1 MGKKEVSDLIYRYRR
16 QKRRTN
22 KGTLVLLLLL
32 TAVFLVS
39 CVAGSSP
46 LWIRGVLGVDAANY
60 TTEPAERT
68 LSCEGETAA
77 RLGVMVQA
85 LANGEVELKPFRN
98 TSQAVKHYRDAI
110 LTDLLRQ
117 NYSLYVGNSAEIRRT
132 QQAYPNTFFSV
143 VVPQADF
150 ENAVFR
156 YFGGT
161 GVHHGNGTVFSY
173 LSRADAYTAPLQEWQ
188 REVTLNV
195 LSLEE
200 SANTYRMTFVLSDD
214 TGRAHA
220 YSAVFVKRDDGN
232 CYFYSLG
239 NA

>member
-1 MGKKEVSDLIYRYRR
+1 MRYRHR
-16 QKRRTN
+16 RRSRRTN

-46 LWIRGVLGVDAANY
+46 LWIRGVLGVDVANY

-68 LSCEGETAA
+68 LSCNGETAD
-77 RLGVMVQA
+77 RLGDMVQA
-85 LANGEVELKPFRN
+85 LANGGTELKPFRN

-117 NYSLYVGNSAEIRRT
+117 NYALYVGNSAEIQKA
-132 QQAYPNTFFSV
+132 QQAYPATFFSV
-143 VVPQADF
+143 IVPQADF
-150 ENAVFR
+150 ENAIFR

-161 GVHHGNGTVFSY
+161 GVHHGNGSVFSY
-173 LSRADAYTAPLQEWQ
+173 LSRADAYTAPLMTWQ
-188 REVTLNV
+188 DEVALRV

-214 TGRAHA
+214 LGEAHT
-220 YSAVFVKRDDGN
+220 YSAVFVKRDDGG
-232 CYFYSLG
+232 CYFYSLA

>member
-1 MGKKEVSDLIYRYRR
+1 MRYRYRR
-16 QKRRTN
+16 RHRRTN

-60 TTEPAERT
+60 TTEPVERT
-68 LSCEGETAA
+68 LSTDGETAA

-85 LANGEVELKPFRN
+85 LSNGSAELKPFRN
-98 TSQAVKHYRDAI
+98 TTQAVKHYRDAI

-117 NYSLYVGNSAEIRRT
+117 NYSLYVGNSAEIQRT
-132 QQAYPNTFFSV
+132 QGSYPDTFFSV
-143 VVPQADF
+143 VVPQSDF

-161 GVHHGNGTVFSY
+161 GVHHGNGKTFSY
-173 LSRADAYTAPLQEWQ
+173 LSRADAYTAPLPSWQ
-188 REVTLNV
+188 GDVSLTV
-195 LSLEE
+195 LSLVE
-200 SANTYRMTFVLSDD
+200 SANTYRMTFALSDD
-214 TGRAHA
+214 AGEHT
-220 YSAVFVKRDDGN
+220 YCAVFVKRDDGG
-232 CYFYSLG
+232 CYFYSLSK
-239 NA
+239 A